1 MQLLEG
7 KPLADELKQQL
18 KEIVED
24 GKDRGE
30 TFRLCIIQVGNNP
43 ASATYVKNK
52 IFACEYIGINAKLV
66 QVDENCTQDELID
79 VINMYNCDDNVNGII
94 VQLPLP
100 KHINE
105 DDIAAAKRQMSRYM
119 VRNAGRMICE
129 EAKQE
134 IHPSIIQ
141 GGMIIGN

>member
-1 MQLLEG
+1 MRYNEMFMEEITAFDFETSGALVMINQILSWHGLG
-7 KPLADELKQQL
+7 LAVNQEHNLVPVKLKMN
-18 KEIVED
+18 V
-24 GKDRGE
+24 
-30 TFRLCIIQVGNNP
+30 
-43 ASATYVKNK
+43 
-52 IFACEYIGINAKLV
+52 IF
-66 QVDENCTQDELID
+66 
-79 VINMYNCDDNVNGII
+79 
-94 VQLPLP
+94 
-100 KHINE
+100 NE